1 MKISIIGAGAMGGAV
16 ARGLLWKI
24 AEKCSREGAAGISPD
39 DITISNPHAG
49 KLEYFKSAGINVTTD
64 NKEAA
69 KKGDIVILAVQP
81 WVLEHVSKEIKS
93 VLDYSRQKI
102 VSIVAGVESG
112 NIMNWFR
119 KDSEEI
125 ELPQLFVAIPNIA
138 IAVARSMTFIV
149 PVTAS
154 EYESSTKEIIGF
166 FDVLGKTDIVEERQL
181 TAATA
186 LASCGIAYAMR
197 YIRAASEGGVELGFE
212 ATDAKQIVMQ
222 TVQGAVNLL
231 LAEGNHPEAE
241 IDKVTSPG
249 GITIRGLNE
258 MEHAGFSSA
267 VIRGLKAGR

>member
-16 ARGLLWKI
+16 ARGLLYK
-24 AEKCSREGAAGISPD
+24 AKENYHAGSESIFPQ
-39 DITISNPHAG
+39 DITISNPHTD
-49 KLEYFKSAGINVTTD
+49 KLEFFKSAGINVTTD
-64 NKEAA
+64 NKTAA
-69 KKGDIVILAVQP
+69 KEGDIVILAVQP
-81 WVLEHVSKEIKS
+81 WVLEHVAKEIKPFI
-93 VLDYSRQKI
+93 DYSRQKV
-102 VSIVAGVESG
+102 VSIVAGVKSD
-112 NIMNWFR
+112 NIIEWFR
-119 KDSEEI
+119 KESEEN
-125 ELPQLFVAIPNIA
+125 ELPRLFISIPNIA
-138 IAVARSMTFIV
+138 IAVARSMTFVV
-149 PVTAS
+149 PVTIS
-154 EYESSTKEIIGF
+154 EYDNSTKEVIEF
-166 FDVLGKTDIVEERQL
+166 FNTLGKTDIVEERQL
-181 TAATA
+181 SAATA

>member
-16 ARGLLWKI
+16 ARGLLCKI
-24 AEKCSREGAAGISPD
+24 AEKCGSESSSYISPD
-39 DITISNPHAG
+39 DITISNPHTG
-49 KLEYFKSAGINVTTD
+49 KLEYFKSAGINTTTD

-69 KKGDIVILAVQP
+69 KQGDIVILAVQP
-81 WVLEHVSKEIKS
+81 WVLEHVAKEIKT
-93 VLDYSRQKI
+93 VLDYSRQKV

-112 NIMNWFR
+112 NIMKWFR
-119 KDSEEI
+119 KDSGEN
-125 ELPQLFVAIPNIA
+125 ELPRLFISIPNIA
-138 IAVARSMTFIV
+138 IAVARSMTFVV
-149 PVTAS
+149 PVTSS
-154 EYESSTKEIIGF
+154 EYDPSTKEIVDF
-166 FDVLGKTDIVEERQL
+166 FNILGKTDIVEERQL
-181 TAATA
+181 SAATA

-212 ATDAKQIVMQ
+212 ATDAKKIVMQ

>member
-1 MKISIIGAGAMGGAV
+1 M
-16 ARGLLWKI
+16 
-24 AEKCSREGAAGISPD
+24 
-39 DITISNPHAG
+39 
-49 KLEYFKSAGINVTTD
+49 
-64 NKEAA
+64 
-69 KKGDIVILAVQP
+69 
-81 WVLEHVSKEIKS
+81 
-93 VLDYSRQKI
+93 
-102 VSIVAGVESG
+102 ESG